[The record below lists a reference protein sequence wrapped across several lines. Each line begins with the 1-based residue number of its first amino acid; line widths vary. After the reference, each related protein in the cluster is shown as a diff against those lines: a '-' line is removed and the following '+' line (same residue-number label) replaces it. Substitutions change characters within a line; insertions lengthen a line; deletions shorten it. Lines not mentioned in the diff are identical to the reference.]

1 MSGAPYFFFEL
12 ILSRS
17 IFSSV
22 SWYLLDF
29 LLCIIFQGKT
39 ATTWPFSSGTA
50 NWFFYSEG
58 NTNREKKTSSGRQ
71 NGDGNCH
78 RYQSFSNKIFVPVMK
93 FVVFMGAFVPESRIA
108 VGKTLISTLLWK
120 CGFFEL
126 PASQSINRSLEWV
139 HLVARQN
146 GNRWLETFLANMFLF
161 WANKLLI

>member
-78 RYQSFSNKIFVPVMK
+78 RYQSFSSKIFVPVRK
-93 FVVFMGAFVPESRIA
+93 YVFFWNFHARKGAIHKVRTQHGGGGCLQNACKCVQGEGGSL
-108 VGKTLISTLLWK
+108 TL
-120 CGFFEL
+120 
-126 PASQSINRSLEWV
+126 
-139 HLVARQN
+139 
-146 GNRWLETFLANMFLF
+146 
-161 WANKLLI
+161 